1 MTMEQVTAI
10 DSSERTLQGRY
21 LTFYMDEELYGMD
34 IQHIIEIIGVQPIT
48 VVPEMPEYIRGITN
62 LRGKI
67 IPVMDARLRFRL
79 EERDYDDRTCIIVLE
94 TGDVSMGMIVD
105 AVSEVLELYSDDVDP
120 PPEIGG
126 GVADYI
132 QGVGRSG
139 DGVIMLLDCDL
150 LLREGGDG

>member
-67 IPVMDARLRFRL
+67 IPVMDARLRFKL

-105 AVSEVLELYSDDVDP
+105 AVSEVLELYSD
-120 PPEIGG
+120 
-126 GVADYI
+126 
-132 QGVGRSG
+132 
-139 DGVIMLLDCDL
+139 
-150 LLREGGDG
+150 